1 VGVFQD
7 VTVWHGCMACCLIA
21 DCQLV
26 SDKGR
31 RQLHSDT
38 SRTCF
43 VRWTYSNYAGTAVFQ
58 LQVRNCGTAFQLN
71 CDKLT
76 LAFNDLSGY

>member
-1 VGVFQD
+1 MDFKMSLSG
-7 VTVWHGCMACCLIA
+7 MAAAYLIA

-43 VRWTYSNYAGTAVFQ
+43 VR
-58 LQVRNCGTAFQLN
+58 
-71 CDKLT
+71 
-76 LAFNDLSGY
+76 